1 MPGGG
6 SNGGG
11 AAGGCGGL
19 GERMPMPQLA
29 GTPAALQSVCVL
41 TVTDVAPMTGGAAP
55 PGSRTVTTKVESSRH
70 APE

>member
-41 TVTDVAPMTGGAAP
+41 TVTDVAPMTGGAA
-55 PGSRTVTTKVESSRH
+55 TC
-70 APE
+70 